1 MSSSDEESL
10 VNAMKSIFAYRNN
23 VVIRREVEEQNEAQ
37 SSRRKRRY
45 IRRDRVEAHNRLVKD
60 YFVQDP
66 KYPPEYFK
74 RRYRMSQSLLEKI
87 IEGILSYST
96 RPDAPKWFTYFQQ
109 RPDARGVLGVS
120 TSETD
125 SGLLRHEVEEEVDQY
140 MMASMAV
147 SNHNDTRDGF
157 TMVGRGCVSKQ
168 KKAIAV
174 SSDDNGSTM
183 VLSIGN
189 INDNK
194 SFVMNRNSKLVDST
208 GWFSGGG
215 EHERVVMGVHSDGW
229 KVVERDEDSGLLR
242 HEVEEEVDQYMMASM
257 AVSNHNDTRD
267 GFTMVGRGCVSKQK
281 KAIAVSSDDNGS
293 TMVLSIG
300 NINDNKSFVMN
311 RNSKLVDSTGWFSGG
326 GEHERVVMGV
336 HSDGWKVVERDE
348 GRWGI
353 LRQPARAYSVNKIKR
368 IMYGCIILHNMII
381 EDNGF
386 NIAENKSYYLPVNN
400 LQGST
405 WYERC
410 DVYAEKTKELR
421 DKDEHE
427 YLRHTLVSHLWH
439 NRDDEIFNEL

>member
-37 SSRRKRRY
+37 SSRRRRRY
-45 IRRDRVEAHNRLVKD
+45 IRRDRVESHNRLMND

-120 TSETD
+120 TILKVTTAIRQLAYGDSPDLFDEYLQISERTSRESLQNFTRCIID
-125 SGLLRHEVEEEVDQY
+125 LYGNVYMREPTEDDIRRLYQKHEEL
-140 MMASMAV
+140 
-147 SNHNDTRDGF
+147 HG
-157 TMVGRGCVSKQ
+157 
-168 KKAIAV
+168 
-174 SSDDNGSTM
+174 
-183 VLSIGN
+183 
-189 INDNK
+189 
-194 SFVMNRNSKLVDST
+194 
-208 GWFSGGG
+208 FSGMLGSIDCMHWAWG
-215 EHERVVMGVHSDGW
+215 KCLNAWKGHFTRGDHSYPTIMLEAVASYDNWIWHAYFGMAGSNNDLNVLNASPLFDSLLTDTAPQGFSSVVDAKRKYFTKKQSAARKD
-229 KVVERDEDSGLLR
+229 VERTFEIL
-242 HEVEEEVDQYMMASM
+242 Q
-257 AVSNHNDTRD
+257 
-267 GFTMVGRGCVSKQK
+267 
-281 KAIAVSSDDNGS
+281 
-293 TMVLSIG
+293 
-300 NINDNKSFVMN
+300 
-311 RNSKLVDSTGWFSGG
+311 
-326 GEHERVVMGV
+326 
-336 HSDGWKVVERDE
+336 

-368 IMYGCIILHNMII
+368 IMYGCIILHNMIN

-386 NIAENKSYYLPVNN
+386 NIVENKSYYLPVNN

-439 NRDDEIFNEL
+439 NRDDEIVNEL

>member
-1 MSSSDEESL
+1 
-10 VNAMKSIFAYRNN
+10 MKSIFAYRNN

-45 IRRDRVEAHNRLVKD
+45 ISRDRVEAHNRLMND

-109 RPDARGVLGVS
+109 RRLYHKHEELHGFPGMLGSIDCMHWAWEKCPNAWKGHFTRGDHGYPTIMLEAVASLL
-120 TSETD
+120 TD
-125 SGLLRHEVEEEVDQY
+125 
-140 MMASMAV
+140 
-147 SNHNDTRDGF
+147 
-157 TMVGRGCVSKQ
+157 RGYYLADVIYPSW
-168 KKAIAV
+168 A
-174 SSDDNGSTM
+174 
-183 VLSIGN
+183 
-189 INDNK
+189 
-194 SFVMNRNSKLVDST
+194 SFVKGFSSVVDAKRKYFTKKQSAA
-208 GWFSGGG
+208 
-215 EHERVVMGVHSDGW
+215 RKD
-229 KVVERDEDSGLLR
+229 VERTFGIL
-242 HEVEEEVDQYMMASM
+242 Q
-257 AVSNHNDTRD
+257 
-267 GFTMVGRGCVSKQK
+267 
-281 KAIAVSSDDNGS
+281 
-293 TMVLSIG
+293 
-300 NINDNKSFVMN
+300 
-311 RNSKLVDSTGWFSGG
+311 
-326 GEHERVVMGV
+326 
-336 HSDGWKVVERDE
+336 

-381 EDNGF
+381 EDNGV

-421 DKDEHE
+421 DKDEHG

-439 NRDDEIFNEL
+439 NRDDEIVNEL

>member
-45 IRRDRVEAHNRLVKD
+45 IHRDRVEAHNRLMKD

-96 RPDAPKWFTYFQQ
+96 RPNAPKWFTYFQQ
-109 RPDARGVLGVS
+109 CPDARGVLGVS
-120 TSETD
+120 TILKVTSAIRQLAYGDSPDLFDEYLQISERTSHIRRLYHKHEELHGFPGMLGSIDCMHWAWGKCPNAWKGHFTRGDHGYPTIMLEAVALYDNWIWHAYFGMADLNNDLYVLNASPLFDSLLTD
-125 SGLLRHEVEEEVDQY
+125 TAPQVPYEIGDVDFDRGY
-140 MMASMAV
+140 YLA
-147 SNHNDTRDGF
+147 DGIYP
-157 TMVGRGCVSKQ
+157 SWY
-168 KKAIAV
+168 
-174 SSDDNGSTM
+174 
-183 VLSIGN
+183 
-189 INDNK
+189 
-194 SFVMNRNSKLVDST
+194 SFVKGFSSVVDAKRKYFTKKQST
-208 GWFSGGG
+208 A
-215 EHERVVMGVHSDGW
+215 RKD
-229 KVVERDEDSGLLR
+229 VERTFGIL
-242 HEVEEEVDQYMMASM
+242 Q
-257 AVSNHNDTRD
+257 
-267 GFTMVGRGCVSKQK
+267 
-281 KAIAVSSDDNGS
+281 
-293 TMVLSIG
+293 
-300 NINDNKSFVMN
+300 
-311 RNSKLVDSTGWFSGG
+311 
-326 GEHERVVMGV
+326 
-336 HSDGWKVVERDE
+336 

-353 LRQPARAYSVNKIKR
+353 LRQPARAYSVNAIKR

-439 NRDDEIFNEL
+439 NHDDQIVNEL